1 MSEYKPITQ
10 GLRNLI
16 NIDAA
21 LLGMSTSM
29 VTVLICECDNIDAIH
44 KALEDENAEMRPFVE
59 SLEEAAENREAVTLW
74 GVDYIAGPVD
84 KYGTPISMSSY
95 FDGERGFPTSVW
107 YHADTGCW
115 YVNFSKDG
123 PIKAEECVVVRKPS
137 VMSLLDELLV
147 KWPDCEGPV
156 EELALK
162 KRIASCLQI
171 AEVAE

>member
-1 MSEYKPITQ
+1 MSEYTPITQ
-10 GLRNLI
+10 GLREYIERHPTMMHAVGLT
-16 NIDAA
+16 D
-21 LLGMSTSM
+21 L
-29 VTVLICECDNIDAIH
+29 CDNIDAIH

-59 SLEEAAENREAVTLW
+59 SLEEAAEKREAVTLW

-95 FDGERGFPTSVW
+95 FDGEHGFPTSVW
-107 YHADTGCW
+107 YHAETGCW

-123 PIKAEECVVVRKPS
+123 PIKAEECVVQKPS
-137 VMSLLDELLV
+137 VMNLLDELLM
-147 KWPDCEGPV
+147 KWPGCEGPV

-171 AEVAE
+171 AEVSL

>member
-10 GLRNLI
+10 GLRGRLKV
-16 NIDAA
+16 AA
-21 LLGMSTSM
+21 LGLATPM
-29 VTVLICECDNIDAIH
+29 VDGLMADCDNIDAIH
-44 KALEDENAEMRPFVE
+44 KALERECAEMRPFVE
-59 SLEEAAENREAVTLW
+59 SLEEAAEKREAVTLW

-95 FDGERGFPTSVW
+95 FDGEHGLPTSVW
-107 YHADTGCW
+107 YHAETGCW

-123 PIKAEECVVVRKPS
+123 PIKAEKCVVREPS
-137 VMSLLDELLV
+137 VMNLLDELLM
-147 KWPDCEGPV
+147 KWPDCEGPA

-171 AEVAE
+171 AEVSE